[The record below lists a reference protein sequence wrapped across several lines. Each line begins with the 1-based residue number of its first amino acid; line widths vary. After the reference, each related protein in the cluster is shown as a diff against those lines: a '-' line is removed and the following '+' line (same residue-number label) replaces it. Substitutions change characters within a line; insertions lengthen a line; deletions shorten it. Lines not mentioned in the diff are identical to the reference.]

1 MHKSQ
6 CRNTGKMKKQDNV
19 TPPKAH
25 NSVAESKDMKELKC
39 QRTQVYFKCNR
50 CPQRRFK
57 QMNEV
62 GKSIQDQDNKVSNVD
77 EKFSKE
83 IEILKRKKN
92 EQKF

>member
-1 MHKSQ
+1 
-6 CRNTGKMKKQDNV
+6 
-19 TPPKAH
+19 
-25 NSVAESKDMKELKC
+25 
-39 QRTQVYFKCNR
+39 
-50 CPQRRFK
+50 
-57 QMNEV
+57 MNEV